1 MNKPLNFKKTYA
13 LALTLALVMFIG
25 VVAASAEP
33 WKFGVMSDTQWPN
46 SPDNKN
52 PNSVAVNVINH
63 LNQEF
68 INQGVKFVV
77 AVGDVT
83 DNGSILALD
92 TRATFAQ
99 AFYNA
104 GIGFYPLRGN
114 HESSKTAA
122 IEFQRIFPQTQTGLN
137 NQTPLASFVTT
148 TYYGAPPL
156 NTNGTFTVGSNFA
169 SYPAANVGYNGLF
182 YSFDYD
188 NARFILMDQFTPTDG
203 ASHSVLDAAQVNW
216 VGTQLQTRP
225 DRTHAFVFGHKHLI
239 SENHADTL
247 FGSNPS
253 VNPDL
258 QNTFMASLF
267 NNGVRYYLG
276 GHDHM
281 HNRAI
286 VTSPSGTSTVQ
297 NIITASNSYKFYIP
311 QNPSNDAKYNIPVN
325 GITNGPREMEISQ
338 ELFNVGYYIVTVDG
352 PRVTVDYY
360 ASPNGC
366 NGDCDETYD
375 VIPYT
380 FTKHET
386 FGYSL
391 NGREFL
397 VAQGQSYAD
406 VQDSHGS
413 TTARILGGINGSTA
427 ADYAGRPFTKAVD
440 TGWSHGRC
448 DTASDIL
455 SLWGMADLG
464 SDQTDVYALSL
475 NYDHERVRP
484 EHLGRGLFGLAA
496 KDADGNWIN
505 AVDKNF
511 GGTKKFVMGPWRP
524 GYELGT
530 YGVDP
535 HTHTVWAVINH
546 NSNFA
551 VAQFEQEMRGN
562 RDGDK
567 WEKEHDRTEQE
578 ECRTERYK
586 EQNEREKGMLKA
598 ASNLV
603 RLPAIRR

>member
-1 MNKPLNFKKTYA
+1 MKNLFRFKKEHV
-13 LALTLALVMFIG
+13 LAFTLALVMF
-25 VVAASAEP
+25 VATTSAFAEP

-46 SPDNKN
+46 SPDMKN

-63 LNQEF
+63 VNQEF
-68 INQGVKFVV
+68 IDHGVKFVV

-99 AFYNA
+99 ALYNA

-122 IEFQRIFPQTQTGLN
+122 IEFQRIFPQTQTGVN
-137 NQTPLASFVTT
+137 NLTPLTSFVTT

-156 NTNGTFTVGSNFA
+156 NTQGTFTVGSNFA
-169 SYPAANVGYNGLF
+169 SYPTASSGYNGLF

-188 NARFILMDQFTPTDG
+188 NARFVLMDQFTPANGT
-203 ASHSVLDAAQVNW
+203 SHSVLDAAQVNW
-216 VGTQLQTRP
+216 VGTQLQSRP

-239 SENHADTL
+239 SENHVDTL
-247 FGSNPS
+247 FGNNPS

-258 QNTFMASLF
+258 QDTFMASLF
-267 NNGVRYYLG
+267 STGVRYYLG

-297 NIITASNSYKFYIP
+297 NIITASDSYKFYIP
-311 QNPSNDAKYNIPVN
+311 QNPSNDSRYDNPL
-325 GITNGPREMEISQ
+325 REMEISQ

-366 NGDCDETYD
+366 NGDCDLTYD

-391 NGREFL
+391 NGKEFL
-397 VAQGQSYAD
+397 VPQGATYTTIE
-406 VQDSHGS
+406 DSHHG
-413 TTARILGGINGSTA
+413 TTARILDGINGSTA
-427 ADYAGRPFTKAVD
+427 ADYIGRAFTKTVD
-440 TGWSHGRC
+440 TGWSRKKCG
-448 DTASDIL
+448 TASDIL
-455 SLWGMADLG
+455 TLWGMADLG
-464 SDQTDVYALSL
+464 SDQTDVYTLSM
-475 NYDHERVRP
+475 NYDHEKADRDDIK
-484 EHLGRGLFGLAA
+484 RGSFGLAA
-496 KDADGNWIN
+496 KNSDGDWIN
-505 AVDKNF
+505 AVDNNT
-511 GGTKKFVMGPWRP
+511 GGMKKFVSGAWKP
-524 GYELGT
+524 GYALGA

-535 HTHTVWAVINH
+535 RTHTAWAVINH
-546 NSNFA
+546 NGDFA
-551 VAQFEQEMRGN
+551 ISGFNQARSAHED
-562 RDGDK
+562 RDEHIGGRKRFSD
-567 WEKEHDRTEQE
+567 ENNECREEHKEYRHDRQ
-578 ECRTERYK
+578 
-586 EQNEREKGMLKA
+586 QQRED
-598 ASNLV
+598 
-603 RLPAIRR
+603 RD